1 MRSACFNLSTL
12 SGLILFSTIVQ
23 ADPNHAQG
31 INPASHAPAGVMA
44 DHSHKS
50 GEVMLGYRF
59 MQQNYN
65 QMYQGSEKVSDHQLA
80 QAGYSMTAT
89 SMTMKMHM
97 LDIMYAL
104 NDQVTL
110 MLMPQYMS
118 MDMGMKMLDMD
129 NAHQHMD
136 GMDSGGMDDMNDM
149 DHMHDMHSSH
159 QHGTS
164 GWTDTQVSA
173 LINLYQNQHH
183 QIITNLGISIP
194 TGSVDEKN
202 SSGQFTHYGMQ
213 LGSGTY
219 DFVPSVTY
227 TGQQNALSWGAQLG
241 ANIKLEGEND
251 SGFSFGDKYH
261 ATGWLAYQIIQP
273 LSVSARLSYQTQGD
287 INGHYNDAHSHSSPS
302 DIQANYGGQFSDLGL
317 GINYAQQ
324 SGPLK
329 GVRLGIEWQTRLT
342 QDYNGYQL
350 GLDDGLNANLSYAF

>member
-1 MRSACFNLSTL
+1 MRNACFSLSTL
-12 SGLILFSTIVQ
+12 ASLILFSTIVQ
-23 ADPNHAQG
+23 ADPNHTQG
-31 INPASHAPAGVMA
+31 VNPASHAPAGVMA
-44 DHSHKS
+44 DHTHKA
-50 GEVMLGYRF
+50 GEIMFGYRF
-59 MQQNYN
+59 MQQNYD
-65 QMYQGSEKVSDHQLA
+65 QLYQGSKKITHQQLT
-80 QAGYSMTAT
+80 QAGYSMAPT

-97 LDIMYAL
+97 LDIMYAI

-118 MDMGMKMLDMD
+118 MDMGMKMLESDSMHHEMGDMGEM
-129 NAHQHMD
+129 NH
-136 GMDSGGMDDMNDM
+136 MNDM
-149 DHMHDMHSSH
+149 HNMHANH

-173 LINLYQNQHH
+173 LINLYQNQDH
-183 QIITNLGISIP
+183 QVITNLGISLP

-227 TGQQNALSWGAQLG
+227 TGHLNALSWGAQVG
-241 ANIKLEGEND
+241 ANIKLEDEND

-261 ATGWLAYQIIQP
+261 VTGWLAYRVAQP
-273 LSVSARLSYQTQGD
+273 LSVSARLSYQTQAD
-287 INGHYNDAHSHSSPS
+287 INGHYNDAHGHSAPS

-317 GINYAQQ
+317 GLNYAQQ
-324 SGPLK
+324 TGLLK
-329 GVRLGIEWQTRLT
+329 GVRLGLEWQTRIA

-350 GLDDGLNANLSYAF
+350 GLDDGLNANLTYAF